1 MRLDAG
7 SELGFLFG
15 KDAND
20 ASSNFMMNNCLVVF
34 ANNVDAEFLFEEMDE
49 STVVKREGTR
59 HTTMS
64 LVLSSNGSDSAPSG
78 LSLSPLI
85 KVPFELL
92 TSLM

>member
-1 MRLDAG
+1 
-7 SELGFLFG
+7 
-15 KDAND
+15 
-20 ASSNFMMNNCLVVF
+20 MNNCLVIF
-34 ANNVDAEFLFEEMDE
+34 TNDVDAEFLLEEMSMKHGDPGE
-49 STVVKREGTR
+49 GERVGGGRKEGTR

-85 KVPFELL
+85 KVPFELF

>member
-1 MRLDAG
+1 M
-7 SELGFLFG
+7 
-15 KDAND
+15 
-20 ASSNFMMNNCLVVF
+20 
-34 ANNVDAEFLFEEMDE
+34 
-49 STVVKREGTR
+49 T

-78 LSLSPLI
+78 LSLSPFM

>member
-34 ANNVDAEFLFEEMDE
+34 ANNVDTEFLFEEMDI
-49 STVVKREGTR
+49 RAQ
-59 HTTMS
+59 
-64 LVLSSNGSDSAPSG
+64 LSRGKGRDIRQCHWS
-78 LSLSPLI
+78 
-85 KVPFELL
+85 
-92 TSLM
+92 

>member
-34 ANNVDAEFLFEEMDE
+34 ANNVDAEFLFEGMD
-49 STVVKREGTR
+49 VRAQ
-59 HTTMS
+59 
-64 LVLSSNGSDSAPSG
+64 LSRGKGRD
-78 LSLSPLI
+78 I
-85 KVPFELL
+85 RQCH
-92 TSLM
+92 